1 MKIRQ
6 QLVSSRAKTWGEGSA
21 CTSITVHE
29 TANTSR
35 GANAAAH
42 ANLQSRGNVRQA
54 SWHYQVDDKEIVQSF
69 LDTVKCWH
77 AGSSAGAANSIA
89 IEICV
94 NSDGDYEK
102 ALANAAWLVR
112 HLREKHGLGRE
123 DVKQHHHWTGK
134 NCPTKLRA
142 SGRWSEFRAATDPQ
156 EDDMPI
162 SRADADLIVDRF
174 LARRIEHTEGQKAAT
189 GRTKPYTVERMLTD
203 AGAGGFRA
211 WKDLPALRA
220 ELAATR
226 AALVALAKNTA
237 AVDPKQVERII
248 ESAVQE
254 ALSDI
259 SITLTAGD

>member
-6 QLVSSRAKTWGEGSA
+6 QLVASRAKTWGEGSA
-21 CTSITVHE
+21 RTSITVHE

-69 LDTVKCWH
+69 PDTVKCWH
-77 AGSSAGAANSIA
+77 AGSSTGAANSIA
-89 IEICV
+89 IEVCV
-94 NSDGDYEK
+94 NSDGDYDK
-102 ALANAAWLVR
+102 ALANAAWLVA
-112 HLREKHGLGRE
+112 HLREKYGLGRK
-123 DVKQHHHWTGK
+123 DVKQHHDWTGK

-142 SGRWSEFRAATDPQ
+142 SGRWSEFRKATDPQ
-156 EDDMPI
+156 EDDMPT
-162 SRADADLIVDRF
+162 AKEIVDE
-174 LARRIEHTEGQKAAT
+174 LLSRRVDHTEGQKAAT

-226 AALVALAKNTA
+226 AALVALAQSS

-248 ESAVQE
+248 EGAVQD